1 MFCNS
6 RSFTS
11 KFNEEVSSR
20 LVLKI
25 MPNTE
30 KGPLVHSSFLSSH
43 NLSVLPISEPIQ
55 MHCVFSKLGVNPE
68 YLENWSNKS
77 NAFFREFSV
86 PFIKMPV
93 SLLF

>member
-1 MFCNS
+1 MVLITVILPNIVKYLFFHCEIVFCNS

-11 KFNEEVSSR
+11 KFNEEMSSR

-55 MHCVFSKLGVNPE
+55 MHCVFFKIRG
-68 YLENWSNKS
+68 
-77 NAFFREFSV
+77 
-86 PFIKMPV
+86 
-93 SLLF
+93 

>member
-1 MFCNS
+1 MVLINVILPKIVQYLFFHCEKMFCNS

-11 KFNEEVSSR
+11 KFYEEMSSR

-55 MHCVFSKLGVNPE
+55 MHCVFSKLGVTVQI
-68 YLENWSNKS
+68 LI
-77 NAFFREFSV
+77 V
-86 PFIKMPV
+86 I
-93 SLLF
+93 L